1 MKKKI
6 VLVMCVITLLLFS
19 ACTSKENFNKKVGE
33 EKKVVNKEEESQK
46 KKENAFGKNNEEK
59 EHNEILKEKKEDKS
73 KENLKNKII
82 VIDPG
87 HANRSNLEL
96 ERVSPDSKGKK
107 IKDGGGADGVNSKTP
122 EYLIA
127 MDVALKLKET
137 LQKEGY
143 TVIMTKNKH
152 SESLGN
158 IERAEVGNKNNANLV
173 IRIHADS
180 ANLENA
186 KGASILVPSKKGYAS
201 EINEL
206 SKKYGDILLREM
218 VASANMNNRG
228 VVEREDMTG
237 FNWSKVPVVLVE
249 MGFLSNAEEDK
260 LLNTEEYR
268 IKIVQGL
275 TKGIKKAIN

>member
-1 MKKKI
+1 MKKSM
-6 VLVMCVITLLLFS
+6 VLAMCAIILLLFT
-19 ACTSKENFNKKVGE
+19 ACTSKETFNKEAKENKKEITKEDKVE
-33 EKKVVNKEEESQK
+33 N
-46 KKENAFGKNNEEK
+46 KKENTSKKNNEYK
-59 EHNEILKEKKEDKS
+59 DHKEILKEKGEDKS

-87 HANRSNLEL
+87 HGNRSNLEL
-96 ERVSPDSKGKK
+96 ERVSPDVEEKK
-107 IKDGGGADGVNSKTP
+107 IKDGGGAEGVNSKTP

-127 MDVALKLKET
+127 MDVALKLKEA
-137 LQKEGY
+137 LQREDY

-158 IERAEVGNKNNANLV
+158 IERAEVGNENNANLV

-180 ANLENA
+180 ADSGDA
-186 KGASILVPSKKGYAS
+186 KGASMLVPSKRGYAS

-206 SKKYGDILLREM
+206 SRKYGDILLREM

-228 VVEREDMTG
+228 IVEREDMTG

-260 LLNTEEYR
+260 LLNTEEYK
-268 IKIVQGL
+268 IKIVKGL
-275 TKGIKKAIN
+275 TEGVKKAIN

>member
-19 ACTSKENFNKKVGE
+19 ACTSKENFNKKVRE
-33 EKKVVNKEEESQK
+33 EKKVVNKEEKSQK
-46 KKENAFGKNNEEK
+46 KKENSSGKNNEEK
-59 EHNEILKEKKEDKS
+59 EHNDILKEKKEDKS

-87 HANRSNLEL
+87 HGSKSNLEL
-96 ERVSPDSKGKK
+96 ERVSPDSEEKK

-127 MDVALKLKET
+127 MDVASKLKET

-180 ANLENA
+180 ADLEDA
-186 KGASILVPSKKGYAS
+186 KGASMLVPSKKGYAS

-206 SKKYGDILLREM
+206 SK
-218 VASANMNNRG
+218 NM
-228 VVEREDMTG
+228 ETY
-237 FNWSKVPVVLVE
+237 
-249 MGFLSNAEEDK
+249 FLGK
-260 LLNTEEYR
+260 W
-268 IKIVQGL
+268 
-275 TKGIKKAIN
+275 

>member
-1 MKKKI
+1 
-6 VLVMCVITLLLFS
+6 MCVIALLLFS
-19 ACTSKENFNKKVGE
+19 ACTSKENPAKKVKE
-33 EKKVVNKEEESQK
+33 EKKVINKEEKVQK
-46 KKENAFGKNNEEK
+46 KRENSSGENNEEK

-96 ERVSPDSKGKK
+96 ERVSPDSEEKK

-127 MDVALKLKET
+127 MDVASKLKET

-180 ANLENA
+180 ADLEDA

-206 SKKYGDILLREM
+206 SKKYGGILLSEM

-275 TKGIKKAIN
+275 TEGIKKAIS

>member
-1 MKKKI
+1 
-6 VLVMCVITLLLFS
+6 MCVITLLLFS

-33 EKKVVNKEEESQK
+33 EKKVVNKEEKPQK
-46 KKENAFGKNNEEK
+46 KKENAFGENNEEK
-59 EHNEILKEKKEDKS
+59 EHNDILKEKKEDKS

-87 HANRSNLEL
+87 HGSKSNLEL
-96 ERVSPDSKGKK
+96 ERVSPDSEEKK
-107 IKDGGGADGVNSKTP
+107 IKDGGGADRVNSKTP

-127 MDVALKLKET
+127 MDVASKLKET

-173 IRIHADS
+173 IRIRADS
-180 ANLENA
+180 ADLEDA

-228 VVEREDMTG
+228 VIEREDMTG

>member
-1 MKKKI
+1 
-6 VLVMCVITLLLFS
+6 MCVIALLLFS
-19 ACTSKENFNKKVGE
+19 ACTSKENPAKKVKE
-33 EKKVVNKEEESQK
+33 EKKVINKEEKVQK
-46 KKENAFGKNNEEK
+46 KRENSSGENNEEK

-87 HANRSNLEL
+87 HGSKSNLEL
-96 ERVSPDSKGKK
+96 ERVSPDSEEKK

-127 MDVALKLKET
+127 MDVASKLKET

-180 ANLENA
+180 ADLEDAN
-186 KGASILVPSKKGYAS
+186 GASILVPSKKGYAS

-206 SKKYGDILLREM
+206 SKKYGGILLSEM

-275 TKGIKKAIN
+275 TEGIKKAIN

>member
-1 MKKKI
+1 
-6 VLVMCVITLLLFS
+6 MCVITLLLFS

-59 EHNEILKEKKEDKS
+59 EHNDILKEKKEDKS

-87 HANRSNLEL
+87 HGSKSNLEL
-96 ERVSPDSKGKK
+96 ERVSPDSEEKK

-127 MDVALKLKET
+127 MDVASKLKET

-180 ANLENA
+180 ADLEDA

-228 VVEREDMTG
+228 VIEREDMTG

-260 LLNTEEYR
+260 LLNTEEYK

>member
-1 MKKKI
+1 
-6 VLVMCVITLLLFS
+6 MCVITLLLFS

-59 EHNEILKEKKEDKS
+59 EHNDILKEKKEDKS

-87 HANRSNLEL
+87 HGSKSNLEL
-96 ERVSPDSKGKK
+96 ERVSPDSDEKK

-180 ANLENA
+180 ANLEDA

>member
-1 MKKKI
+1 MKKNI
-6 VLVMCVITLLLFS
+6 VLVMCVIALLLFS
-19 ACTSKENFNKKVGE
+19 ACTSKENPAKKVKE
-33 EKKVVNKEEESQK
+33 EKKVINKEEKVQK
-46 KKENAFGKNNEEK
+46 KRENSSGKNNEEK

-87 HANRSNLEL
+87 HASRSNLEL
-96 ERVSPDSKGKK
+96 ERVSPDSEEKK

-127 MDVALKLKET
+127 MDVASKLKET

-152 SESLGN
+152 SERLGN

-180 ANLENA
+180 ADLEDAN
-186 KGASILVPSKKGYAS
+186 GASILVPSKKGYAS

-206 SKKYGDILLREM
+206 SKKYGGILLSEM

-275 TKGIKKAIN
+275 TEGIKKAIN

>member
-19 ACTSKENFNKKVGE
+19 ACTSKENLAKKVGE
-33 EKKVVNKEEESQK
+33 EKKVVNKEEKSQK
-46 KKENAFGKNNEEK
+46 KKENAFGENNEEK
-59 EHNEILKEKKEDKS
+59 EQDEILKEKKEDKS

-87 HANRSNLEL
+87 HGSKSNLEL
-96 ERVSPDSKGKK
+96 ERVSPDSEEKK

-127 MDVALKLKET
+127 MDVASKLKET

-180 ANLENA
+180 ADLEDA

-260 LLNTEEYR
+260 LLNTEEYK

-275 TKGIKKAIN
+275 TEGIKKAIN

>member
-1 MKKKI
+1 
-6 VLVMCVITLLLFS
+6 MCVITLLLFS
-19 ACTSKENFNKKVGE
+19 ACTSKENFNKKVRE
-33 EKKVVNKEEESQK
+33 EKKVVNKEEKSQK
-46 KKENAFGKNNEEK
+46 KKENAFGENNEEK
-59 EHNEILKEKKEDKS
+59 EHNDILKEKKEDKS

-87 HANRSNLEL
+87 HGSKSNLEL
-96 ERVSPDSKGKK
+96 ERVSPDSEEKK

-127 MDVALKLKET
+127 MDVASKLKET

-180 ANLENA
+180 ADLEDA
-186 KGASILVPSKKGYAS
+186 KGASMLVPSKKGYAS

-228 VVEREDMTG
+228 VIEREDMTG

-260 LLNTEEYR
+260 LLNTEEYK

-275 TKGIKKAIN
+275 TEGIKKAIN

>member
-1 MKKKI
+1 MKKNI
-6 VLVMCVITLLLFS
+6 VLVMCVIALLLFS
-19 ACTSKENFNKKVGE
+19 ACTSKENPAKKVKE
-33 EKKVVNKEEESQK
+33 EKKVINKEEKVQK
-46 KKENAFGKNNEEK
+46 KRENSSGENNEEK

-87 HANRSNLEL
+87 HGSKSNLEL
-96 ERVSPDSKGKK
+96 ERVSPDSEEKK

-127 MDVALKLKET
+127 MDVASKLKET

-180 ANLENA
+180 ADLEDAN
-186 KGASILVPSKKGYAS
+186 GASILVPSKKGYAS

-206 SKKYGDILLREM
+206 SKKYGGILLSEM

-275 TKGIKKAIN
+275 TEGINKAIN

>member
-19 ACTSKENFNKKVGE
+19 ACTSKENFNKKVRE
-33 EKKVVNKEEESQK
+33 EKKVVNKEEKSQK
-46 KKENAFGKNNEEK
+46 KKENAFGENNEEK
-59 EHNEILKEKKEDKS
+59 EHNDILKEKKEDKS

-87 HANRSNLEL
+87 HGSKSNLEL
-96 ERVSPDSKGKK
+96 ERVSPDSEEKK

-127 MDVALKLKET
+127 MDVASKLKET

-180 ANLENA
+180 ADLEDA
-186 KGASILVPSKKGYAS
+186 KGASMLVPSKKGYAS

-228 VVEREDMTG
+228 VIEREDMTG

-260 LLNTEEYR
+260 LLNTEEYK

-275 TKGIKKAIN
+275 TEGIKKAIN

>member
-1 MKKKI
+1 
-6 VLVMCVITLLLFS
+6 MCVITLLLFS

-59 EHNEILKEKKEDKS
+59 EHNDILKEKKEDKS

-87 HANRSNLEL
+87 HGSKSNLEL
-96 ERVSPDSKGKK
+96 ERVSPDSEEKK

-127 MDVALKLKET
+127 MDVASKLKET

-180 ANLENA
+180 ADLEDA

-206 SKKYGDILLREM
+206 SKKYGDILFREM

-228 VVEREDMTG
+228 VIEREDMTG

-260 LLNTEEYR
+260 LLNTEEYK

>member
-59 EHNEILKEKKEDKS
+59 EHNDISKEKKEDKS

-87 HANRSNLEL
+87 HGSKSNLEL
-96 ERVSPDSKGKK
+96 ERVSPDSEEKK
-107 IKDGGGADGVNSKTP
+107 IKDGGGAEGVNSKTP
-122 EYLIA
+122 EYLIS
-127 MDVALKLKET
+127 MDVASKLKET

-180 ANLENA
+180 ADLEDA

-228 VVEREDMTG
+228 VIEREDMTG

>member
-1 MKKKI
+1 
-6 VLVMCVITLLLFS
+6 MCVIALLLFS
-19 ACTSKENFNKKVGE
+19 ACTSKENPAKKVKE
-33 EKKVVNKEEESQK
+33 EKKVINKEEKVQK
-46 KKENAFGKNNEEK
+46 KRENSSGENNEEK

-96 ERVSPDSKGKK
+96 ERVSPDSEEKK

-127 MDVALKLKET
+127 MDVASKLKET

-180 ANLENA
+180 ADLEDA

-206 SKKYGDILLREM
+206 SKKYGGILLSEM

-249 MGFLSNAEEDK
+249 IGFLSNAEEDK

-275 TKGIKKAIN
+275 TEGIKKAIS

>member
-1 MKKKI
+1 VKKKI

-59 EHNEILKEKKEDKS
+59 EHNDILKEKKEDKS

-87 HANRSNLEL
+87 HGSKSNLEL
-96 ERVSPDSKGKK
+96 ERVSPDSEEKK

-127 MDVALKLKET
+127 MDVASKLKET

-180 ANLENA
+180 ADLEDA

-228 VVEREDMTG
+228 VIEREDMTG

-260 LLNTEEYR
+260 LLNTEEYK

>member
-6 VLVMCVITLLLFS
+6 GLVMCVITLLLFS

-33 EKKVVNKEEESQK
+33 EKKVVNKEEKPQK
-46 KKENAFGKNNEEK
+46 KKENAFGENNEEK
-59 EHNEILKEKKEDKS
+59 EHNDILKEKKEDKS

-87 HANRSNLEL
+87 HGSKSNLEL
-96 ERVSPDSKGKK
+96 ERVSPDSEEKK

-127 MDVALKLKET
+127 MDVASKLKET

-180 ANLENA
+180 ADLEDA

-228 VVEREDMTG
+228 VIEREDMTG

>member
-59 EHNEILKEKKEDKS
+59 EHNDILKEKKEDKS

-87 HANRSNLEL
+87 HGSKSNLEL
-96 ERVSPDSKGKK
+96 ERVSPDSEEKK

-127 MDVALKLKET
+127 MDVASKLKET

-180 ANLENA
+180 ADLEDA

-201 EINEL
+201 GINEL
-206 SKKYGDILLREM
+206 SKKYGGILLSEM

-260 LLNTEEYR
+260 LLNTEEYK

-275 TKGIKKAIN
+275 TEGIKKAIN

>member
-1 MKKKI
+1 MKKNI
-6 VLVMCVITLLLFS
+6 VLVMCVIALLLFS
-19 ACTSKENFNKKVGE
+19 ACTSKENPAKKVKE
-33 EKKVVNKEEESQK
+33 EKKVINKEEKVQK
-46 KKENAFGKNNEEK
+46 KRENSSGENNEEK

-87 HANRSNLEL
+87 HGSKSNLEL
-96 ERVSPDSKGKK
+96 ERVSPDSEEKK

-127 MDVALKLKET
+127 MDVASKLKET
-137 LQKEGY
+137 LQKEVY

-180 ANLENA
+180 ADLEDAN
-186 KGASILVPSKKGYAS
+186 GASILVPSKKGYAS

-206 SKKYGDILLREM
+206 SKKYGGILLSEM

-275 TKGIKKAIN
+275 TEGIKKAIN

>member
-1 MKKKI
+1 
-6 VLVMCVITLLLFS
+6 MCVIALLLFS
-19 ACTSKENFNKKVGE
+19 ACTSKENPAKKVKE
-33 EKKVVNKEEESQK
+33 EKKVINKEEKVQK
-46 KKENAFGKNNEEK
+46 KRENSSGENNEEK

-87 HANRSNLEL
+87 HGSKSNLEL
-96 ERVSPDSKGKK
+96 ERVSPDSEEKK

-127 MDVALKLKET
+127 MDVASKLKET

-180 ANLENA
+180 ADLEDAN
-186 KGASILVPSKKGYAS
+186 GASILVPSKKGYAS

-206 SKKYGDILLREM
+206 SKKYGGILLSEM

>member
-1 MKKKI
+1 MKKNI

-59 EHNEILKEKKEDKS
+59 EHNDILKEKKEDKS

-96 ERVSPDSKGKK
+96 ERVSPDSEEKK

-127 MDVALKLKET
+127 MDVASKLKET

-180 ANLENA
+180 ADLEDA

-228 VVEREDMTG
+228 VIEREDMTG

>member
-1 MKKKI
+1 MKKNI
-6 VLVMCVITLLLFS
+6 VLVMCVIALLLFS
-19 ACTSKENFNKKVGE
+19 ACTSKENPAKKVKE
-33 EKKVVNKEEESQK
+33 EKKVINKEEKVQK
-46 KKENAFGKNNEEK
+46 KRENSSGENNEEK
-59 EHNEILKEKKEDKS
+59 EHNEILKGKKEDKS

-96 ERVSPDSKGKK
+96 ERVSPDSEEKK

-127 MDVALKLKET
+127 MDVASKLKET

-143 TVIMTKNKH
+143 TAIMTKNKH

-180 ANLENA
+180 ADLEDA

-206 SKKYGDILLREM
+206 SKKYGGILLSKM

-275 TKGIKKAIN
+275 TEGIKKAIN

>member
-1 MKKKI
+1 
-6 VLVMCVITLLLFS
+6 MCVITLLLFS

-59 EHNEILKEKKEDKS
+59 EHNDILKEKKEDKS

-82 VIDPG
+82 VIDLG
-87 HANRSNLEL
+87 HGSKSNLEL
-96 ERVSPDSKGKK
+96 ERVSPDSEEKK

-127 MDVALKLKET
+127 MDVASKLKET

-180 ANLENA
+180 ADLEDA

-228 VVEREDMTG
+228 VIEREDMTG

-260 LLNTEEYR
+260 LLNTEEYK

>member
-1 MKKKI
+1 MLLLCYYLVH
-6 VLVMCVITLLLFS
+6 VLVREILI
-19 ACTSKENFNKKVGE
+19 KKL
-33 EKKVVNKEEESQK
+33 EKRRKVVNKEEETQK

-59 EHNEILKEKKEDKS
+59 EHNDILKEKKKINL

-87 HANRSNLEL
+87 HGSKSNLEL
-96 ERVSPDSKGKK
+96 ERVSPDSEEKK
-107 IKDGGGADGVNSKTP
+107 IKDGGGAEGVNSKTP
-122 EYLIA
+122 EYLIS
-127 MDVALKLKET
+127 MDVASKLKET

-180 ANLENA
+180 ADLEDA

-206 SKKYGDILLREM
+206 SKKYGYILLREM

-228 VVEREDMTG
+228 VIEREDMTG

-249 MGFLSNAEEDK
+249 MGFLSNVEEDK

-275 TKGIKKAIN
+275 TKGIKKAIKLIVI

>member
-1 MKKKI
+1 
-6 VLVMCVITLLLFS
+6 MCVITLLLFS
-19 ACTSKENFNKKVGE
+19 AFTSKENFNKKVGE
-33 EKKVVNKEEESQK
+33 EKKGVNKEEESQK
-46 KKENAFGKNNEEK
+46 KKENASGKNNEEK
-59 EHNEILKEKKEDKS
+59 EHNDILKEKKEDKS

-87 HANRSNLEL
+87 HGSKSNLEL
-96 ERVSPDSKGKK
+96 ERVSPDSEEKK

-127 MDVALKLKET
+127 MDVASKLKET

-180 ANLENA
+180 ADLEDA

-228 VVEREDMTG
+228 VIEREDMTG

-260 LLNTEEYR
+260 LLNTEEYK

>member
-1 MKKKI
+1 
-6 VLVMCVITLLLFS
+6 MCVITLLLFS

-33 EKKVVNKEEESQK
+33 EKKVVNKEEKSQK
-46 KKENAFGKNNEEK
+46 KKENAFGENNEEK
-59 EHNEILKEKKEDKS
+59 EHNDILKEKKEDKS

-87 HANRSNLEL
+87 HGSKSNLEL
-96 ERVSPDSKGKK
+96 ERVSPDSEEKK

-127 MDVALKLKET
+127 MDVASKLKET

-180 ANLENA
+180 ADLEDA

-260 LLNTEEYR
+260 LLNTEEYK

-275 TKGIKKAIN
+275 TEGIKKAIN

>member
-1 MKKKI
+1 
-6 VLVMCVITLLLFS
+6 MCVITLLLFS
-19 ACTSKENFNKKVGE
+19 ACTSKENLAKKVGE
-33 EKKVVNKEEESQK
+33 EKKVVNKEEKSQK
-46 KKENAFGKNNEEK
+46 KKENAFGENNEEK
-59 EHNEILKEKKEDKS
+59 EQDEILKEKKEDKS

-87 HANRSNLEL
+87 HGSKSNLEL
-96 ERVSPDSKGKK
+96 ERVSPDSEEKK
-107 IKDGGGADGVNSKTP
+107 IKDGGGADGVSSKTP

-127 MDVALKLKET
+127 MDVASKLKET

-180 ANLENA
+180 ADLEDA

-260 LLNTEEYR
+260 LLNTEEYK

-275 TKGIKKAIN
+275 TEGIKKAIN

>member
-1 MKKKI
+1 VKKKI

-59 EHNEILKEKKEDKS
+59 EHNDILKEKKEDKS

-87 HANRSNLEL
+87 HGSKSNLEL
-96 ERVSPDSKGKK
+96 ERVSPDSEEKK
-107 IKDGGGADGVNSKTP
+107 IKDGGGAEGVNSKTP
-122 EYLIA
+122 EYLIS
-127 MDVALKLKET
+127 MDVASKLKET

-180 ANLENA
+180 ADLEDA

-228 VVEREDMTG
+228 VIEREDMTG

>member
-6 VLVMCVITLLLFS
+6 GLVMCVITLLLFS

-33 EKKVVNKEEESQK
+33 EKKVVNKEEKPQK
-46 KKENAFGKNNEEK
+46 KKENAFGENNEEK
-59 EHNEILKEKKEDKS
+59 EHNDILKEKKEDKS

-87 HANRSNLEL
+87 HGSKSNLEL
-96 ERVSPDSKGKK
+96 ERVSPDSEEKK
-107 IKDGGGADGVNSKTP
+107 IKDGGGADRVNSKTP

-127 MDVALKLKET
+127 MDVASKLKET

-173 IRIHADS
+173 IRIRADS
-180 ANLENA
+180 ADLEDA

-228 VVEREDMTG
+228 VIEREDMTG

>member
-59 EHNEILKEKKEDKS
+59 EHNDILKEKKEDKS

-87 HANRSNLEL
+87 HGSKSNLEL
-96 ERVSPDSKGKK
+96 ERVSPDSEEKK

-127 MDVALKLKET
+127 MDVASKLKET

-180 ANLENA
+180 ADLEDA

-206 SKKYGDILLREM
+206 SKKYGGILLSEM

-260 LLNTEEYR
+260 LLNTEEYK

-275 TKGIKKAIN
+275 TEGIKKAIN

>member
-1 MKKKI
+1 MKKNI

-19 ACTSKENFNKKVGE
+19 ACTSKENLAKKVKA
-33 EKKVVNKEEESQK
+33 EKKVVNKEEKVQK
-46 KKENAFGKNNEEK
+46 KKENSSGKNNEEK
-59 EHNEILKEKKEDKS
+59 DQDEILKEKKEDKS

-96 ERVSPDSKGKK
+96 ERVSPDSDEKK

-180 ANLENA
+180 ADLEDA

-228 VVEREDMTG
+228 VIEREDMTG

>member
-1 MKKKI
+1 MKKNI
-6 VLVMCVITLLLFS
+6 VLVMCVIALLLFS
-19 ACTSKENFNKKVGE
+19 ACTSKGNPAKKVKE
-33 EKKVVNKEEESQK
+33 EKKVINKEEKVQK
-46 KKENAFGKNNEEK
+46 KRENSSGENNEEK

-96 ERVSPDSKGKK
+96 ERVSPDSEEKK

-127 MDVALKLKET
+127 MDVASKLKET

-143 TVIMTKNKH
+143 TIIMTKNKH

-180 ANLENA
+180 ADLEDA

-206 SKKYGDILLREM
+206 SKKYGGILLSEM

-275 TKGIKKAIN
+275 IEGIKKAIN

>member
-1 MKKKI
+1 
-6 VLVMCVITLLLFS
+6 MCVITLLLFS

-59 EHNEILKEKKEDKS
+59 EHNDILKEKKEDKS

-87 HANRSNLEL
+87 HGSKSNLEL
-96 ERVSPDSKGKK
+96 ERVSPDSEEKK

-127 MDVALKLKET
+127 MDVASKLKET

-180 ANLENA
+180 ADLEDA

-206 SKKYGDILLREM
+206 SKKYGGILLSEM

-260 LLNTEEYR
+260 LLNTEEYK

-275 TKGIKKAIN
+275 TEGIKKAIN

>member
-1 MKKKI
+1 MKKNI
-6 VLVMCVITLLLFS
+6 VLVMCVIALLLFS
-19 ACTSKENFNKKVGE
+19 ACTSKENSAKKVKE
-33 EKKVVNKEEESQK
+33 EKKVINKEEKVQK
-46 KKENAFGKNNEEK
+46 KRENSSGENNEEK
-59 EHNEILKEKKEDKS
+59 EHNEILREKKEDRY

-96 ERVSPDSKGKK
+96 ERVSPDSDEKK

-127 MDVALKLKET
+127 MDVASKLKET

-180 ANLENA
+180 ADLEDA

-260 LLNTEEYR
+260 LLNNEEYR

-275 TKGIKKAIN
+275 TEGIKKAIN

>member
-6 VLVMCVITLLLFS
+6 VLVMYVITLLLFS

-33 EKKVVNKEEESQK
+33 EKKVVNKEEKSQK
-46 KKENAFGKNNEEK
+46 KKENAFGENNEEK
-59 EHNEILKEKKEDKS
+59 EHNDILKEKKEDKS

-87 HANRSNLEL
+87 HGSKSNLEL
-96 ERVSPDSKGKK
+96 ERVSPDSEEKK
-107 IKDGGGADGVNSKTP
+107 IKDSGGADGVNSKTP

-127 MDVALKLKET
+127 MDVASKLKET

-180 ANLENA
+180 ADLEDA

-228 VVEREDMTG
+228 VIEREDMTG

>member
-33 EKKVVNKEEESQK
+33 EKKVVNKEEKSQK
-46 KKENAFGKNNEEK
+46 KKENAFGENNEEK
-59 EHNEILKEKKEDKS
+59 EHNDILKEKKEDKS

-87 HANRSNLEL
+87 HGSKSNLEL
-96 ERVSPDSKGKK
+96 ERVSPDSEEKK

-127 MDVALKLKET
+127 MDVASKLKET

-180 ANLENA
+180 ADLEDA

-228 VVEREDMTG
+228 VIEREDMTG

-275 TKGIKKAIN
+275 TEGIKKAIN

>member
-1 MKKKI
+1 MKKNI

-19 ACTSKENFNKKVGE
+19 ACTSKENLAKKVKA
-33 EKKVVNKEEESQK
+33 EKKVVNKEEKVQK
-46 KKENAFGKNNEEK
+46 KKENSSGKNNEEK
-59 EHNEILKEKKEDKS
+59 DQDEILKEKKEDKS

-96 ERVSPDSKGKK
+96 ERVSPDSDEKK

-180 ANLENA
+180 ADLEDA